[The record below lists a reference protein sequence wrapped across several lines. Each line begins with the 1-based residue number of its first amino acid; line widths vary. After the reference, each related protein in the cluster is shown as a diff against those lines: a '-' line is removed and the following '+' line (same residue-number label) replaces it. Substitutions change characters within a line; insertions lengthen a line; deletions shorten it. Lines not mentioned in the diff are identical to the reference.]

1 MAKVPRNR
9 REVEPLV
16 SLFRT
21 RPPVVTRESGA
32 PSSQRPP
39 VVARVL
45 AGTALA
51 ALASLFGDALVVQ
64 WTKSRYPSLSNYSH
78 FRLADYGT
86 LTIVGVLGAGFAWWL
101 VTRSVGTPRR
111 VFFRVALVVTVVLWL
126 PDLWLLVRGE
136 PGRAIAA
143 VLVSRD
149 ASAASRRRSVWVTM
163 TTLVVAEFVLGL
175 VGMLYVPFSRPNG
188 WISHQGAGLYLAH
201 AVLGGALGLAAG
213 AIVFVVRRDPR
224 ASRLERIAAMVGV
237 WGVVVGAIGGGLC
250 YSHSLRLLGMA
261 LMFVGVSV
269 AFFGYLI
276 PLLGEDHG
284 ATAIRDAHS

>member
-1 MAKVPRNR
+1 
-9 REVEPLV
+9 
-16 SLFRT
+16 
-21 RPPVVTRESGA
+21 
-32 PSSQRPP
+32 
-39 VVARVL
+39 VL

-143 VLVSRD
+143 LALMHVVVAVVTYNVLVHVAPLRPASAADVSVNAIDVGAPPVLVSRD

>member
-1 MAKVPRNR
+1 
-9 REVEPLV
+9 
-16 SLFRT
+16 
-21 RPPVVTRESGA
+21 
-32 PSSQRPP
+32 
-39 VVARVL
+39 VL

-111 VFFRVALVVTVVLWL
+111 VFFRVALVVLALMHVVVAVVTYNV
-126 PDLWLLVRGE
+126 LVHVAPLR
-136 PGRAIAA
+136 PASAADVSVNAIDVGAPP